1 MGRCRAR
8 WIAGII
14 SAVTPTPWQR
24 RIQRA
29 EELASR
35 YPFVGEI
42 LRFYIQVARFQEQ
55 LERALS
61 ATLELEGTR
70 IPGSLRPDELSEL
83 SSRFRAFLG
92 LAEKHGPE
100 RLAAMGRELRQ
111 RGPDFWTELLAST
124 WESFSISDA
133 QGFLA
138 AAFLQPYAELL
149 RSRASPDPAQGS
161 RAVCPFCNRTPGFGV
176 MRPMGDGAARWLGC
190 CFCLAEWEFRR
201 IVCPGCGEEND
212 QKLVVFSAA
221 DFDCIRVECCETCK
235 TYIKTIDLSKNG
247 LAEPLVDELASAP
260 LDLWAR
266 ERGYAKLH
274 ANLFGI

>member
-1 MGRCRAR
+1 M
-8 WIAGII
+8 
-14 SAVTPTPWQR
+14 TPTPWQR

-29 EELASR
+29 EELVSH

-42 LRFYIQVARFQEQ
+42 LRFYLQVARFQEQ
-55 LERALS
+55 MQRALS
-61 ATLELEGTR
+61 ATLELEGTG
-70 IPGSLRPDELSEL
+70 IEASLRPVELSQL
-83 SSRFRAFLG
+83 GPRFEAFLR

-100 RLAAMGRELRQ
+100 RLAAVSREVRGRGLN
-111 RGPDFWTELLAST
+111 FWSELLAST
-124 WESFSISDA
+124 WESFSTSDA

-149 RSRASPDPAQGS
+149 RSRLSRTLAQGS
-161 RAVCPFCNRTPGFGV
+161 RGVCPFCKRTPGFGV
-176 MRPMGDGAARWLGC
+176 MRQMGEGAARWLGC

-221 DFDCIRVECCETCK
+221 DFEHIRIECCATCK
-235 TYIKTIDLSKNG
+235 TYIKTIDLTKNG
-247 LAEPLVDELASAP
+247 LAEPIVDELASAP

-274 ANLFGI
+274 ANLFGM